1 MANEDEACQRLQG
14 IEGVGQITALAI
26 VSLVGN
32 NPHEFKNGR
41 HFAAYLGLVPK
52 QRSSGGKHVLLG
64 ISKRGDNTVPSIVNT
79 TFKLSCFLLFIFI
92 KPPFYIDQIDS
103 DYISP

>member
-41 HFAAYLGLVPK
+41 HFAAYLVPG
-52 QRSSGGKHVLLG
+52 R
-64 ISKRGDNTVPSIVNT
+64 KRHNFQGS
-79 TFKLSCFLLFIFI
+79 LIF
-92 KPPFYIDQIDS
+92 S
-103 DYISP
+103 